1 MCAINLVPAGAI
13 AAGQPEKG
21 ILTKNW
27 DETVV
32 MMLIIIHC
40 DVVQDIIHFMQ

>member
-1 MCAINLVPAGAI
+1 MDVVPNVVLPG
-13 AAGQPEKG
+13 AGQPEKG